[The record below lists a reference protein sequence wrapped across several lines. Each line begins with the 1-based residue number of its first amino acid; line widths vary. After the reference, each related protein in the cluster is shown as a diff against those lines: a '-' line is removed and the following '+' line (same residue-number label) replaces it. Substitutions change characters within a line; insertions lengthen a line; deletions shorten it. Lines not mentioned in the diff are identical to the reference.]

1 MYQHVEIK
9 LRRIRKKKERFRK
22 KLKNNEW
29 SKPFRFGEKNIY
41 TLYQASEL
49 HVGGTSKEVHLDIAE
64 SN

>member
-22 KLKNNEW
+22 NLKNNEW
-29 SKPFRFGEKNIY
+29 SKPFQFWEKIY

-49 HVGGTSKEVHLDIAE
+49 HVGGTSKVHLDIAE